1 MEEKT
6 ILTELRK
13 GNKEAFK
20 YFYRL
25 YSIEMH
31 EFAYTFL
38 KNKKDAEDVV
48 HDSFVVI
55 LNKPESWSHITDMRG
70 YIFRIV
76 QNQCLAIIRKNNSL
90 LKKEGDYN
98 YYRIS
103 SDSNSTAP
111 EILASINKKETKKKI
126 DWLFTFLTPQRLK
139 AVELVYIEGKSYD
152 EAANIMGIGKESIK
166 THLRLARNILRNNLF
181 VLVYFI
187 GIYFFSK

>member
-1 MEEKT
+1 MEEKI

-25 YSIEMH
+25 YSVEMH

-55 LNKPESWSHITDMRG
+55 LNKPDSWSHITDMRG

-98 YYRIS
+98 YYQIS
-103 SDSNSTAP
+103 SRGDRTTP
-111 EILASINKKETKKKI
+111 EILTSINKRETRKKI
-126 DWLFTFLTPQRLK
+126 DWLFTFLSPQRLK
-139 AVELVYIEGKSYD
+139 AVELVYMEGKSYD

-166 THLRLARNILRNNLF
+166 THLRLARNVLKNNLF
-181 VLVYFI
+181 VLLYCI
-187 GIYFFSK
+187 GSYLFSK